1 MKRLFWKSENVLF
14 SLYNFP
20 GQLWMELSFHGFH
33 FRYLASEIKC
43 LLASVNMLV
52 SFLFPKWKQVGE
64 GSSGELHLWESPAR
78 NTCETNLRSSN
89 VMVATETAQKQCDGV
104 INRRSHPL
112 DLKLEQRRVFR
123 SETCFFGPAFL
134 AVRDNV
140 YVSVQFYMSALTAC

>member
-1 MKRLFWKSENVLF
+1 
-14 SLYNFP
+14 
-20 GQLWMELSFHGFH
+20 MELSFHGFH

-140 YVSVQFYMSALTAC
+140 YVLVQFYMSASTACKGNEQEYWGKKLSE